1 MTAQPANPKRLLRLK
16 EAAAYLSLSPGKLR
30 AVVQK
35 GELPIVR
42 YGENA
47 PWLLDVRDLDSWVDK
62 HKETLL

>member
-1 MTAQPANPKRLLRLK
+1 MPPQPANPKRLLRLK
-16 EAAAYLSLSPGKLR
+16 DAAAYLSLSPGKLR

-47 PWLLDVRDLDSWVDK
+47 PWLLDVRDLDLWVDR
-62 HKETLL
+62 HKETL